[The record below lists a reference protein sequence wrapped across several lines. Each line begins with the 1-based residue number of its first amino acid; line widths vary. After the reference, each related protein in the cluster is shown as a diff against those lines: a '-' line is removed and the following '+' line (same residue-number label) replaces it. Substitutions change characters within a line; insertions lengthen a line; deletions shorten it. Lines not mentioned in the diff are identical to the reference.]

1 MPFAMRSAVQ
11 SLSPPEAGLRCGIV
25 GAPEWFP
32 GNGDRERRLNQ
43 FAKPLNLNPMKRRQA
58 AGLAWLFR
66 PWLAICRASAGE
78 RNRRRCR
85 CGSRAGNRLSRTREI
100 RKSNMILPCGESS
113 APGRAVPSAK
123 RVEIGGDECSAGNAR
138 RRVRRPR
145 RACGWQGER
154 RSWVLDGLHFGRP
167 LRKPLASPRQEQRY
181 LAWRQPTI
189 SS

>member
-11 SLSPPEAGLRCGIV
+11 SLSPPE
-25 GAPEWFP
+25 EWFP

-43 FAKPLNLNPMKRRQA
+43 FAKPLILNPMKRRQA

-85 CGSRAGNRLSRTREI
+85 CGSRAGNRLSPRGRSESRT
-100 RKSNMILPCGESS
+100 SS
-113 APGRAVPSAK
+113 CLAAQAERRAVQSRRPACRDRWS
-123 RVEIGGDECSAGNAR
+123 ECSAGNAR
-138 RRVRRPR
+138 RRVRKPR